1 MIAQSQYASGV
12 TAWGDLRE
20 RTLALVFACT
30 ILAALALPAAA
41 AAEPTAQASIVGG
54 RAGSIAEFPFLSFIE
69 AREGKHGFAC
79 TGSVVA
85 PRVVLTAAH
94 CVEDLDRGGLTPA
107 KQYALATGVTSP
119 EEAQA
124 ENIFHVTEAHVFPG
138 FDPGT
143 IHGDAGV
150 LILDRPTTAPALA
163 LAGSGDSAL
172 YAGGATVQLAG
183 WGLTGPKANE
193 EPSGLR
199 TTSMVVE
206 APAFCKAKTHGYF
219 SPFSPTAQMCTLD
232 LPSKKS
238 GGCFGDSGG
247 PTIGQRTDGTL
258 VELGIISTGG
268 DACSTK
274 RPNVMTRTNLVSSW
288 VAEWIAATE
297 AGAPQP
303 VIDPGTPL
311 PQMTDRAAQIF
322 AVSTLQDQ
330 FGKRFE
336 RAKRIAGGCRRA
348 GRTRFKCEIA
358 WISGRFVYGGTVSPF
373 YVRRDSATVWERHFQ
388 IRWGALKCL
397 RNGSRHCAIQSKS
410 G

>member
-1 MIAQSQYASGV
+1 V
-12 TAWGDLRE
+12 TASRDLRK
-20 RTLALVFACT
+20 RALAFVLACG

-119 EEAQA
+119 GEAQA

-143 IHGDAGV
+143 IHGDAGI
-150 LILDRPTTAPALA
+150 LILDRPTTAPTLA
-163 LAGSGDSAL
+163 LAGSDDSAL

-183 WGLTGPKANE
+183 WGLTQPEAKE

-199 TTSMVVE
+199 TTSMVIE
-206 APAFCKAKTHGYF
+206 TPTFCRAKTHGYF
-219 SPFSPTAQMCTLD
+219 SPFSPAAQMCTLD
-232 LPSKKS
+232 LPSRKS

-247 PTIGQRTDGTL
+247 PTIGQRPDGTL

-268 DACSTK
+268 DSCSTK
-274 RPNVMTRTNLVSSW
+274 RPNVMTRTDLVSSW
-288 VAEWIAATE
+288 VSEWIAATE
-297 AGAPQP
+297 TGATRP
-303 VIDPGTPL
+303 ILDPRTPL
-311 PQMTDRAAQIF
+311 PMMTDRAAQIF
-322 AVSTLQDQ
+322 AASTLRDQ

-336 RAKRIAGGCRRA
+336 RATRIAGSCRRSN
-348 GRTRFKCEIA
+348 RTRFNCEIA

-373 YVRRDSATVWERHFQ
+373 YVRRDSAAVWGRHFL

-397 RNGSRHCAIQSKS
+397 RDSSRHCPIQGKS

>member
-1 MIAQSQYASGV
+1 MIAQDQYASGV

-20 RTLALVFACT
+20 RTLALALAC
-30 ILAALALPAAA
+30 IAVAALALPATA

-54 RAGSIAEFPFLSFIE
+54 HAGSIAEFPFLSFIE
-69 AREGKHGFAC
+69 AHEGKHGFAC

-94 CVEDLDRGGLTPA
+94 CVEDLDHGGLTAA

-124 ENIFHVTEAHVFPG
+124 ENIFHVTEAHAFPG

-143 IHGDAGV
+143 LHGDAGI
-150 LILDRPTTAPALA
+150 LILDRPTTAPVLT
-163 LAGSGDSAL
+163 LAGDGDAAL
-172 YAGGATVQLAG
+172 YAGGTSVQLAG
-183 WGLTGPKANE
+183 WGLTAPKAKQ

-199 TTSMVVE
+199 TTSMVVQS
-206 APAFCKAKTHGYF
+206 PSVCKAKTHGYF

-232 LPSKKS
+232 LPSRKS

-247 PTIGQRTDGTL
+247 PTIAHRPDGTL

-268 DACSTK
+268 DECDTK
-274 RPNVMTRTNLVSSW
+274 RPNVMTRADLVSGW
-288 VAEWIAATE
+288 VSEWIAATE
-297 AGAPQP
+297 SGGPKP
-303 VIDPGTPL
+303 VLDPNTPF
-311 PQMTDRAAQIF
+311 PQMRREAAELF
-322 AVSTLQDQ
+322 AVSSLRDH

-336 RAKRIAGGCRRA
+336 RAKRIAGTCSRA
-348 GRTRFKCEIA
+348 SRSRFKCEIA

-373 YVRRDSATVWERHFQ
+373 YVRRDSAVVWDDHFQ
-388 IRWGALKCL
+388 IRWGVLNCL
-397 RNGSRHCAIQSKS
+397 RDSSRHCAIQSKS

>member
-1 MIAQSQYASGV
+1 V
-12 TAWGDLRE
+12 TASDDHRGRA
-20 RTLALVFACT
+20 LAFA
-30 ILAALALPAAA
+30 LACIACAAFALPAAA
-41 AAEPTAQASIVGG
+41 PAEPTAQASIVGG
-54 RAGSIAEFPFLSFIE
+54 HAGSIAEFPFLSFIE
-69 AREGKHGFAC
+69 ADEGKQGFAC
-79 TGSVVA
+79 TGTVVA

-94 CVEDLDRGGLTPA
+94 CVESLDHGGLTPA

-124 ENIFHVTEAHVFPG
+124 ANIFHIAEAHVFPG

-143 IHGDAGV
+143 LHGDAGI
-150 LILDRPTTAPALA
+150 LILDRPTSAPVLP
-163 LAGSGDSAL
+163 LAGPGDAAL

-183 WGLTGPKANE
+183 WGLTRANAKE

-206 APAFCKAKTHGYF
+206 TPPFCKASTRGYY

-247 PTIGQRTDGTL
+247 PTIGQRPDGTL

-268 DACSTK
+268 EACSTR
-274 RPNVMTRTNLVSSW
+274 RPNVMTRTDFVASW
-288 VAEWIAATE
+288 VSEWIAATE
-297 AGAPQP
+297 SGGPRPAL
-303 VIDPGTPL
+303 DPGAPL
-311 PQMTDRAAQIF
+311 PQMPRQAAEAF
-322 AVSTLQDQ
+322 AVSTIRDS

-336 RAKRIAGGCRRA
+336 RATQIAGKCRRA
-348 GRTRFKCEIA
+348 GATRFKCEIA

-373 YVRRDSATVWERHFQ
+373 YVRRDDAVVWGSHFQ
-388 IRWGALKCL
+388 IRWGVLKCL
-397 RNGSRHCAIQSKS
+397 RDNGRRCAIQSKS